1 MKLLRKL
8 FSRIVLVS
16 LGIAVQLAW
25 LFFILFYLSAYY
37 LPIALGCSLVSLA
50 AVIYIINRPGN
61 PQVKMAWIVPILV
74 FPLFGGCGFFG
85 YYGHFFDLKNFE
97 RVRVYASEWRNMVEL
112 TTIYEERIWLSS
124 GEAEAL
130 VSLLSEE
137 IEATS

>member
-1 MKLLRKL
+1 MLLMALSIPR
-8 FSRIVLVS
+8 RILIDEELVVVRC
-16 LGIAVQLAW
+16 LLDATEIRRDEIASVRRLEAEE
-25 LFFILFYLSAYY
+25 LR
-37 LPIALGCSLVSLA
+37 G
-50 AVIYIINRPGN
+50 VI
-61 PQVKMAWIVPILV
+61 PIL
-74 FPLFGGCGFFG
+74 GGCGFFG

-97 RVRVYASEWRNMVEL
+97 RVRVYASEWRNMIEL